1 MRKILFLVLVASVVG
16 MGGEHAKTSSP
27 TNKPDE
33 KKERKEGEGLSE
45 KTSDVLGSATDL
57 EQNLDNPDFKE
68 KIEGLSPDEKE
79 ELKTEI
85 EKRQL
90 ETADNEQKKR
100 FQLVLELLDQKE
112 KEETQSST
120 SSSKPAG
127 THLQTT
133 GGKVIGRDGKIDVYR
148 LPSGF
153 EVHLDPQGRKTI
165 DGQSLVVIG
174 KEGATKM
181 DGLFPASAF
190 GLQVGTKGEISIDP
204 KPSMLTVSGNNGPK
218 INSAVPVIFNDKGDA
233 FARQGM
239 LDEKGNQTLYW
250 ANGSGDVF
258 SSVGKNGGEIVTV
271 SKEKLP
277 AVLEARGTDSG
288 KYLAVK
294 AQPAEE
300 TPSGVFTVAQM
311 VEELGRPSFP
321 GINQSPP
328 KRSSPDAPPKASL
341 ESIMQEFSK
350 TRELFAPAPSTPEVT
365 PVEASSASP
374 RDSLTQSAVSA
385 SPCANGKCNL
395 QAAPTTRR
403 RVCTARGCFFQ

>member
-1 MRKILFLVLVASVVG
+1 MRKILFLVLILSAVG
-16 MGGEHAKTSSP
+16 VGSEKHESG
-27 TNKPDE
+27 DL
-33 KKERKEGEGLSE
+33 KKEEPGSNRPEGDAKFSKEVKGILETLKDPNGL
-45 KTSDVLGSATDL
+45 LLPG
-57 EQNLDNPDFKE
+57 
-68 KIEGLSPDEKE
+68 
-79 ELKTEI
+79 EI
-85 EKRQL
+85 EKLEEEDKKKLLEEVEAQL
-90 ETADNEQKKR
+90 ENSGLTDEDKKPYEAVKKLLAPRSEKGSASGGSAQKP
-100 FQLVLELLDQKE
+100 
-112 KEETQSST
+112 T
-120 SSSKPAG
+120 S

-133 GGKVIGRDGKIDVYR
+133 GGKVIGKDGKIDVYK
-148 LPSGF
+148 LPNGF
-153 EVHLDPQGRKTI
+153 EVHLDPQGRKTV
-165 DGQSLVVIG
+165 DGQPLVVVG
-174 KEGATKM
+174 KEGAAMM

-190 GLQVGTKGEISIDP
+190 GLQVGDKGAISIDP

-250 ANGSGDVF
+250 ANGIGDVF

-350 TRELFAPAPSTPEVT
+350 TRELFAPAPATPDVT

-395 QAAPTTRR
+395 QAVPPTRR
-403 RVCTARGCFFQ
+403 KVCTARGCFYQ

>member
-1 MRKILFLVLVASVVG
+1 MRKILFLVLILSAVG
-16 MGGEHAKTSSP
+16 MGGEHANKSPSP
-27 TNKPDE
+27 TEKSDG
-33 KKERKEGEGLSE
+33 KKERTEGAGLSD

-153 EVHLDPQGRKTI
+153 EVHLDPQGRKTV
-165 DGQSLVVIG
+165 DGQPLVVVG
-174 KEGATKM
+174 KEGAAMM

-190 GLQVGTKGEISIDP
+190 GLQIGDKGAISIDP
-204 KPSMLTVSGNNGPK
+204 KPSMLTVSGSNGPK

-233 FARQGM
+233 FARQGV
-239 LDEKGNQTLYW
+239 LDEKGSQTLYW

-277 AVLEARGTDSG
+277 SVLEARDTSSV
-288 KYLAVK
+288 KYLTVK
-294 AQPAEE
+294 AHDAEE
-300 TPSGVFTVAQM
+300 GSLPAAPSA
-311 VEELGRPSFP
+311 
-321 GINQSPP
+321 
-328 KRSSPDAPPKASL
+328 ASL
-341 ESIMQEFSK
+341 KSTMHEFLK
-350 TRELFAPAPSTPEVT
+350 TRERFAPAPSTPEVT
-365 PVEASSASP
+365 PPETSP
-374 RDSLTQSAVSA
+374 ALPQDSLFESAVL
-385 SPCANGKCNL
+385 PCAGGACKSRGGRSAGVGCYR
-395 QAAPTTRR
+395 TSRGW
-403 RVCTARGCFFQ
+403 VCPNNRQ